1 MVSTRD
7 LSSENRS
14 YWTGRAPGYSEI
26 NRQELSTQQKQ
37 KWRDLLCDDIV
48 RRFPGK
54 PAQEIRVLDVG
65 TGPGFFAVLLCEIGC
80 SVTAVDLTP
89 AMLSEAGKNAG
100 ELRDRIRFLEMDA
113 QSLEFPDGS
122 FDLVVSRN
130 LTWDL
135 PDPVR
140 AYSEWARVLAPGGM
154 LLVFDANWYSYLF
167 DEEDRRAYERDRIN
181 SIEKGVPDQN
191 VGENFDVMED
201 IARRLPLSGVRRP
214 EWDLLQLGACG
225 LTAEADENIWRSVWS
240 DEEKINFSSTPMFL
254 VRAYR

>member
-1 MVSTRD
+1 MVSPKD
-7 LSSENRS
+7 ISSENRS

-37 KWRDLLCDDIV
+37 KWGDLLCSEIA

-54 PAQEIRVLDVG
+54 PAHEIRALDVG
-65 TGPGFFAVLLCEIGC
+65 TGPGFFAVLLCGMGC
-80 SVTAVDLTP
+80 SVTAVDFTP
-89 AMLSEAGKNAG
+89 AMLSEARKNAG
-100 ELRDRIRFLEMDA
+100 DLRDRIRFLEMDA

-135 PDPVR
+135 PDPAR

-167 DEEDRRAYERDRIN
+167 DEEDRRAYEQDRIN
-181 SIEKGVPDQN
+181 SIGKGVPDQN

-214 EWDLLQLGACG
+214 QWDLIQLGACG

-240 DEEKINFSSTPMFL
+240 EEEKINFSSTPMFL

>member
-1 MVSTRD
+1 MVSPRD

-26 NRQELSTQQKQ
+26 NRHELSTQQKQ
-37 KWRDLLCDDIV
+37 KWEDLLCDEIA

-65 TGPGFFAVLLCEIGC
+65 TGPGIFAILLCEMGC
-80 SVTAVDLTP
+80 GVTAVDYTP
-89 AMLSEAGKNAG
+89 AMLEEARKNAG
-100 ELRDRIRFLEMDA
+100 ETVGCIRFLEMDA

-135 PDPVR
+135 PDPAQ

-181 SIEKGVPDQN
+181 SIEKGVPDHN

-201 IARRLPLSGVRRP
+201 IARRLPLSDVRRP
-214 EWDLLQLGACG
+214 EWDLMQLCACG
-225 LTAEADENIWRSVWS
+225 MTAEADIEIWRRVWS
-240 DEEKINFSSTPMFL
+240 EEEKINFSSTPLFL